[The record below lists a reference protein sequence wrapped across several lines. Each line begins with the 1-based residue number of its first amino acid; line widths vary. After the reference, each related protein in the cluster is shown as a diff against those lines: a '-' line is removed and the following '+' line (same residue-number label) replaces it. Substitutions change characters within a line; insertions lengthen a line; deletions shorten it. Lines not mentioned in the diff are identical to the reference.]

1 MNHEPPRVDLADVRQ
16 AVALG
21 VRDAVS
27 DPAMWEAAF
36 DAFNEYAQSRTGRFF
51 LGSVGTI
58 LRKFLLGALIV
69 LFIYSVGGW
78 HSVVAFFKA
87 VTS

>member
-1 MNHEPPRVDLADVRQ
+1 MPGQFIDVRQ

-27 DPAMWEAAF
+27 DPATWEVAF
-36 DAFNEYAQSRTGRFF
+36 EAFNSYAQNRTGKFF
-51 LGSVGTI
+51 LGSVGVI

-69 LFIYSVGGW
+69 FFIYSIGGW
-78 HSVVAFFKA
+78 HSVLALWKA